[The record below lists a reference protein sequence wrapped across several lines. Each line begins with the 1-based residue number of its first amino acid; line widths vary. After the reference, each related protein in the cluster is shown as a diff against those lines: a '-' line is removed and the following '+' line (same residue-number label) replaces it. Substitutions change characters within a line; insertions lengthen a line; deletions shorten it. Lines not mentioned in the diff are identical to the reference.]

1 MGNIQM
7 IWTRK
12 FLLVLGLSISVT
24 AAADEVLSSGLNQ
37 QQLMNEVSLEMQQY
51 QQEALHDMKMDLQ
64 QDIGQMLAVNQ
75 DLVDS
80 QMAEAEMFLYP
91 EKLPFKQAECDPQL
105 ITDNDTPVL

>member
-12 FLLVLGLSISVT
+12 FLLVLGMSISVT
-24 AAADEVLSSGLNQ
+24 AASDDVLSSGLNQ
-37 QQLMNEVSLEMQQY
+37 QQFMNEVSLEMQQY
-51 QQEALHDMKMDLQ
+51 QQEALHAMKMNLQ
-64 QDIGQMLAVNQ
+64 QDVGQMLAVNQ

-91 EKLPFKQAECDPQL
+91 EKQPFKQAECDPQL
-105 ITDNDTPVL
+105 ITDNDIPVL